1 MHENRSQGKVLDLE
15 LKSELRE
22 ITHRPLSPGNSV
34 VKNPPANSG
43 DTGSNLGLGR
53 FLGGGNGTPL
63 HIPAKRIAWTEE
75 SGELQPMRSQRV
87 RLD

>member
-1 MHENRSQGKVLDLE
+1 MHKNRRQGKVLDLE

-22 ITHRPLSPGNSV
+22 ITHRPLSPGDSMV
-34 VKNPPANSG
+34 MNPPANSG

-53 FLGGGNGTPL
+53 SLEGGNGITL
-63 HIPAKRIAWTEE
+63 HIPAKRIPWT
-75 SGELQPMRSQRV
+75 GEAGALQSTRSQRV

>member
-15 LKSELRE
+15 LTSELLE

-43 DTGSNLGLGR
+43 DIGLNLGLGR
-53 FLGGGNGTPL
+53 SLGGGNGIPP
-63 HIPAKRIAWTEE
+63 HIPAKRIPWTEE
-75 SGELQPMRSQRV
+75 SGELQSMRSQRV